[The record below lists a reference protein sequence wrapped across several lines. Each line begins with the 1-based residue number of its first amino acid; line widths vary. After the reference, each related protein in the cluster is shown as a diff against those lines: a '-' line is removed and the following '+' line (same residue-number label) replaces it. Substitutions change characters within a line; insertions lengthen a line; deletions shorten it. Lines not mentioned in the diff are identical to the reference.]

1 MMDGR
6 AQKVMMTNGH
16 ESEKRR
22 SSSRQSAA
30 EERVSAPEAMRS
42 AIAQLAELLGRAPE
56 SVSALKPTEEGWE
69 AQVEV
74 LELERVPQTTSVM
87 AGYRVVLDPA
97 GNLLAYERGRRY
109 TRAQVDRGNSR

>member
-1 MMDGR
+1 
-6 AQKVMMTNGH
+6 MTNGR

-22 SSSRQSAA
+22 SSSRRHADDDAAA

-42 AIAQLAELLGRAPE
+42 ALEQLTELLGRAPE
-56 SVSALKPTEEGWE
+56 SVSALKPTDEGWE

-97 GNLLAYERGRRY
+97 GKLLAYERGRRY
-109 TRAQVDRGNSR
+109 TRAQVDRGTR

>member
-1 MMDGR
+1 MNGR
-6 AQKVMMTNGH
+6 

-22 SSSRQSAA
+22 SSSGQSEPA
-30 EERVSAPEAMRS
+30 EERVSAPEAMRN
-42 AIAQLAELLGRAPE
+42 AIEQLAELLGRAPE

-87 AGYRVVLDPA
+87 AAYRVALDPA
-97 GNLLAYERGRRY
+97 GKLLAYERGRRY
-109 TRAQVDRGNSR
+109 TRAQVDRGSR

>member
-1 MMDGR
+1 
-6 AQKVMMTNGH
+6 MMTNGR

-22 SSSRQSAA
+22 SSRQEPA
-30 EERVSAPEAMRS
+30 EERLSAPEAMRS
-42 AIAQLAELLGRAPE
+42 AIEQLTELLGRAPE
-56 SVSALKPTEEGWE
+56 SVSALKPTDEGWE

-97 GNLLAYERGRRY
+97 GKLLAYERGRRY
-109 TRAQVDRGNSR
+109 TRAQVDRGNR